1 MGATLSFNPIGT
13 HIRNH
18 QRSPLSATFIFFF
31 LSFFLTACLFKTPEP
46 SKRRHLENSTA
57 PTQTIKG
64 TEGMVWIPSGNF
76 IMGTDEV
83 DEKNE
88 GMQLG
93 FPQPW
98 FEDERP
104 LVMIDLKGYT
114 LDRTEVTQ
122 ANYLKFIRATGHRQP
137 AHWRH
142 GSYKVGTENHPVTF
156 VDWYD
161 ANDYCRWLGKRLPS
175 EAEWEKA
182 ARGPD
187 GRRYPWGNRFEL
199 SRAYLSPASDVLKK
213 TAPVGQYPEG
223 ASPYGVLDM
232 VGNVW
237 EWTDS
242 WYLPY
247 SGSILR
253 KPEFGM
259 KHRVVRGLSFHSLG
273 HYSGKAYPRVLEIY
287 ARASTRS
294 YDPPSERLG
303 DLGFRCAL
311 SREGN

>member
-1 MGATLSFNPIGT
+1 MLS
-13 HIRNH
+13 
-18 QRSPLSATFIFFF
+18 
-31 LSFFLTACLFKTPEP
+31 
-46 SKRRHLENSTA
+46 
-57 PTQTIKG
+57 
-64 TEGMVWIPSGNF
+64 IPSGPF
-76 IMGTDEV
+76 IMGTDEI
-83 DEKNE
+83 DLENE

-104 LVMIDLKGYT
+104 LMKIT
-114 LDRTEVTQ
+114 LPEFYIDRTEVTQ
-122 ANYLKFIRATGHRQP
+122 AAYLKFIRATRHTP
-137 AHWRH
+137 PPHWRN
-142 GSYKVGTENHPVTF
+142 GSYLVGTEDHPITF
-156 VDWYD
+156 IDWYE
-161 ANDYCRWLGKRLPS
+161 ANDYCRWRNKRLPT

-182 ARGPD
+182 ARGTA
-187 GRRYPWGNRFEL
+187 GQSYPWGDDFEIA
-199 SRAYLSPASDVLKK
+199 RAYLSPASDVLNQ
-213 TAPVGQYPEG
+213 TSPVGKYPQG

-247 SGSILR
+247 PGSDLR
-253 KPEFGM
+253 KAEFGM

-273 HYSGKAYPRVLEIY
+273 HYPGNAYQRVLEVY

-303 DLGFRCAL
+303 DLGFRCAK
-311 SREGN
+311 SGGRP